1 MKPNVSYCIEENE
14 VHYNPWSWA
23 DEYLTF
29 VALEDGK
36 FRSTFGGVEYSFDN
50 GKTWW
55 GLREEYYTPTVT
67 AGNKI
72 MWKGHFG
79 TSLYNMFDSTG
90 KFDVQG
96 NVMSLL
102 YGDDF
107 KGQTDLSDKTEV
119 FAALFSDNNIIN
131 AKNLSLPATTLSKGC
146 YKEMFHHCEWLET
159 APVLPAT
166 TLAKDCYYEMFARC
180 DMLETA
186 PVLPATTLVNGCYD
200 FMFNECYSLKYIKAM
215 FTTSP
220 VGDYTTAWVYGVAET
235 GTFVKNSAATWDVTG
250 DSGIPSGWTVVT
262 E

>member
-1 MKPNVSYCIEENE
+1 MKRSLGGGDTPFVKPNVSYCIEENE

-29 VALEDGK
+29 VALENGT
-36 FRSTFGGVEYSFDN
+36 FSFTSSNSLNVINYSTDN
-50 GKTWW
+50 GTTWTE
-55 GLREEYYTPTVT
+55 GDDFRTSVEVNN
-67 AGNKI
+67 GDKV
-72 MWKGHFG
+72 MWKGTLTPQNDIGIGRFSSSG
-79 TSLYNMFDSTG
+79 N
-90 KFDVQG
+90 FDVQG

-131 AKNLSLPATTLSKGC
+131 AKNLSLPATTLSEGC
-146 YKEMFHHCEWLET
+146 YKEMFHHCEW
-159 APVLPAT
+159 
-166 TLAKDCYYEMFARC
+166 
-180 DMLETA
+180 LETA

-235 GTFVKNSAATWDVTG
+235 GTFVKNSAATWDDTG
-250 DSGIPSGWTVVT
+250 DYAIPSGWTVVT